1 MLAVLA
7 LVTAVVPPALDL
19 LTGAPTNISWHAYGP
34 LWGGLVI
41 AMCAPIVVRRRFP
54 VASAMMSYAF
64 VLVAQVLHQPQ
75 TGAWIAWAMFASA
88 AYYSVRGIALLCV
101 AGATWM
107 AVWAG
112 VAAGAFISV
121 SSLLTAAVVG
131 VAPVVAGYALRL
143 HKEQTEQ
150 VARGQRAEER
160 TQIARDVHDV
170 VGHHLSAIRMHAVGA
185 RRVPDAADSALGS
198 IAEISAQ
205 ALGEIREL
213 LTLLRDESPDPPAP
227 TADLTTLVARRFS
240 GGGLRIAVVG
250 EELQQS
256 LPPAARYCV
265 FRIVQESLTNI
276 IRHSYARHATVRLE
290 RSDADVTITVI
301 DDGPVQPG
309 QRADDGNGLQG
320 MRERVQLLGG
330 KFSAGPTDPHGW
342 RVRAVLPGPGR

>member
-1 MLAVLA
+1 MLAMVA
-7 LVTAVVPPALDL
+7 AVIPPALDR
-19 LTGAPTNISWHAYGP
+19 LTDARTAIPWDAYGP
-34 LWGGLVI
+34 LWAALVL
-41 AMCAPIVVRRRFP
+41 AMCAPIVLRRRFP
-54 VASAMMSYAF
+54 VASAMASYVF

-88 AYYSVRGIALLCV
+88 AYYSVRGTVLLCL
-101 AGATWM
+101 AGAGWM
-107 AVWAG
+107 ACWAW
-112 VAAGAFISV
+112 VATPSFISV
-121 SSLLTAAVVG
+121 SNLLSAAVVG
-131 VAPVVAGYALRL
+131 VAPVAAGYALRL
-143 HKEQTEQ
+143 HKERTEQ
-150 VARGQRAEER
+150 FARNQRAEER

-185 RRVPDAADSALGS
+185 RRAPDAADSALGS

-205 ALGEIREL
+205 ALGEIRQL
-213 LTLLRDESPDPPAP
+213 LTLLRDESPDPPTP
-227 TADLTTLVARRFS
+227 TADLTSLVTRRFS
-240 GGGLRIAVVG
+240 GGGLRVSVVG

-290 RSDADVTITVI
+290 RTDDDVIITVI

-309 QRADDGNGLQG
+309 QQADEGNGLRG

-330 KFSAGPTDPHGW
+330 RFGAGPTDPHGW